1 MAIRRRQLKQRV
13 ADVGTNTAQAMGT
26 YHPIGTEATP
36 MVMPLALVQITRPA
50 GTYGGGD
57 YGAVTYQ
64 DATTMWGP
72 NGEPIPATTPGGWGQ
87 LRAAGRP

>member
-1 MAIRRRQLKQRV
+1 MAIRKRQLRDRI
-13 ADVGTNTAQAMGT
+13 ANVGNVNRQAMGT
-26 YHPIGTEATP
+26 YHPVGTAATV
-36 MVMPLALVQITRPA
+36 MVMPLALVNVTTPA
-50 GTYGGGD
+50 ASYGGN
-57 YGAVTYQ
+57 YGAITYQ